1 MAVEEGGSGEFACH
15 EPTIPNLPPEQHS
28 LSPANLQDWLP
39 QDHLAYLVSNVVDQL
54 DLSIIEWVY
63 EADDQGQPPDHPPD
77 AKVLLGGCCLGMF
90 S

>member
-1 MAVEEGGSGEFACH
+1 
-15 EPTIPNLPPEQHS
+15 
-28 LSPANLQDWLP
+28 
-39 QDHLAYLVSNVVDQL
+39 VVDQL